1 MTKRR
6 KKRRTKLSESVATN
20 GSRNRTR
27 AEAAFGPANG
37 SRAVAPAV
45 AALGYEAVENRPTR
59 RRVYVSTRS
68 EDKEL
73 TPEKRRALVSEARDQ
88 LRNFSLAGFALRK
101 HLQFV
106 SYYRFSAGTPDEAF
120 NRELTR
126 RVERWKSRKFCDA
139 AGRCSFDELIALI
152 ESHRAV
158 DGDVGILRRVDGR
171 VQIIEGDRIQN
182 PPDAGTSGDWVGGVK
197 VSPLGRP
204 LRYAIWSRKAS
215 GGFDFERT
223 VDARWFDLLAFTTR
237 RDQIRGVSLFAPAA
251 KMISYL
257 YDGLDFALAKMKLEQ
272 FFGLKTTFE
281 DGGNLAGV
289 ASTDAGEVGRQAS
302 EVFGGDL
309 LHLALKVGE
318 DAQFM
323 ESNNPSQNFQ
333 TFCENVVR
341 MVFAALDVP
350 YSFYDGSKTNFY
362 GSKGEFE
369 QYLDTVEKKQ
379 APTVAM
385 LNEWVFD
392 WLAPNWLLDP
402 VDPLVLPD
410 GWTLDD
416 VAADCGWRGAGL
428 PSWRLFEYVKEAQA
442 AISAG
447 LVSPLALA
455 DSFGEDMRRNIAEI
469 AATRAFAKE
478 RGVFLP
484 FGETQTIN
492 NGL

>member
-6 KKRRTKLSESVATN
+6 KKRRAKLSEPVATN

-37 SRAVAPAV
+37 SRAVAV

-59 RRVYVSTRS
+59 RAIVVSSRS

-73 TPEKRRALVSEARDQ
+73 TPEKRQALLSEARDQ

-106 SYYRFSAGTPDEAF
+106 SFYRFAAGTPDERF
-120 NRELTR
+120 NADLTR
-126 RVERWKSRKFCDA
+126 RVERWKSRKNCDA
-139 AGRCSFDELIALI
+139 AGRCAFDELIALI

-171 VQIIEGDRIQN
+171 IQIIEGDRIRN
-182 PPDAGTSGDWVGGVK
+182 PPDATDDPGWVGGVK

-204 LRYAIWSRKAS
+204 LRYAIWNRKPS

-223 VDARWFDLLAFTTR
+223 VDARWFDLLSFTTR
-237 RDQIRGVSLFAPAA
+237 RDQIRGVSLFAPAV

-281 DGGNLAGV
+281 DGGALVGTPT
-289 ASTDAGEVGRQAS
+289 TDAGEIGRQAS

-362 GSKGEFE
+362 GARGEFE
-369 QYLDTVEKKQ
+369 QYLDTVERKQ

-455 DSFGEDMRRNIAEI
+455 DSFGEDMRRNITEI